1 MYHTIVVPLRGR
13 LPCKTCKETLLPMK
27 LILSNSAIENGNRG
41 CVALSLS
48 AMHILQ
54 QLLQEHGQE
63 AEFFLPQ
70 SGHRS
75 PGAYSLDVPPVSL
88 RYKAIDNPGEGGR
101 ARYIKAWFHPRT
113 AWEATQCYHRA
124 DALLCLGQGD
134 SFSDIYGF
142 NRFHSIDSQHV
153 LARLHHLPLCI
164 LPQTIGPFEA
174 TSVRK
179 QAMRSLNY
187 AKCIMTRDKRSQD
200 YVKQLVPGKASV
212 ETIDVAFFMPYEKE
226 EFDKEHVHVGL
237 NVSALLWHGGYT
249 RDNQF
254 GLAVDYHQ
262 LVERIID
269 YFLQQSNVVVHLVP
283 HVVGNQRHVE
293 NDYAVSYDLFKAKR
307 HPRLVLA
314 PLFLDP
320 IMAKNYIA
328 GLDFFMG
335 ARMHSTIAAF
345 STGVPVVPMAY
356 SRKFNGLFMDTLS
369 YAHMVDMKATTID
382 AALELIAQT
391 YDHRKDAAQ
400 HILHEM
406 DTTVRERG
414 QLIKDNLTE
423 FLGL

>member
-1 MYHTIVVPLRGR
+1 
-13 LPCKTCKETLLPMK
+13 MK

-48 AMHILQ
+48 AMYMLQ
-54 QLLQEHGQE
+54 QLLLEHGQE
-63 AEFFLPQ
+63 ADFFLPQ
-70 SGHRS
+70 SYHRD
-75 PGAYSLDVPPVSL
+75 PGSYEFNVPPVCL
-88 RYKAIDNPGEGGR
+88 HYKAIANPAKGER
-101 ARYIKAWFHPRT
+101 ARYVKAWAHPKS
-113 AWEATQCYHRA
+113 AWEAVQCYRHA
-124 DALLCLGQGD
+124 DALLSIGVGD
-134 SFSDIYGF
+134 SFADIYGF
-142 NRFHSIDSQHV
+142 DRFRGIDSQHV
-153 LARLHHLPLCI
+153 LARCHRLPLCL
-164 LPQTIGPFEA
+164 LPQTIGPFEDA
-174 TSVRK
+174 GIRK
-179 QAMRSLNY
+179 QAIRSLNY
-187 AKCIMTRDKRSQD
+187 AKCIMTRDKQSQE
-200 YVKQLVPGKASV
+200 YVKQLVPDKASV

-254 GLAVDYHQ
+254 GLSVDYHQ
-262 LVERIID
+262 LVERVID
-269 YFLQQSNVVVHLVP
+269 YFLGQPNVVVHLVP
-283 HVVGNQRHVE
+283 HVVGSQRHVE
-293 NDYAVSYDLFKAKR
+293 NDYAVSFDICKAKR
-307 HPRLVLA
+307 NARLVLA

-369 YAHMVDMKATTID
+369 YPHMVDMKATTID
-382 AALELIAQT
+382 AALELISRT

-400 HILHEM
+400 HIRHEM
-406 DTTVRERG
+406 ETTVQERG
-414 QLIKDNLTE
+414 QLIKDSLME